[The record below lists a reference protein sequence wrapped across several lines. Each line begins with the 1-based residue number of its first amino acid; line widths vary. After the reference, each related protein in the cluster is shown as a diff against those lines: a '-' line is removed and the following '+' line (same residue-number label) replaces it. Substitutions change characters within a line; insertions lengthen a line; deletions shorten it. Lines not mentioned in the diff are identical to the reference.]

1 MNRRKRWVRTGAWA
15 GFVLLFL
22 VICFLSFQT
31 GSATK
36 ALEKPFVNQVAGVL
50 EEQPSEEWL
59 LTAAFYIR
67 QTGRAVLFFALGFC
81 GTAAMGLT
89 FEHADRRL
97 LGGLLVLLLFGMAYF
112 TEKMKIFIEGR
123 HYAFA
128 ECLEGFAFAVLGG
141 VCLCVVL
148 RLAGRR
154 KAANE
159 QNDAG
164 L

>member
-50 EEQPSEEWL
+50 EEQPSE
-59 LTAAFYIR
+59 
-67 QTGRAVLFFALGFC
+67 
-81 GTAAMGLT
+81 
-89 FEHADRRL
+89 
-97 LGGLLVLLLFGMAYF
+97 GGLLVLLLFGMAYF